1 MLQQYKK
8 IMVAVDGSDEAELAF
23 KKAVNVAIRNN
34 GELLLAHVIDTR
46 SFQTVSSFDGMLAEQ
61 ATEMAK
67 QTLADYEANAKKAGL
82 NNVTTVIEYGSP
94 KQIIAKEI
102 PEDNHVDLIM
112 LGATGLNAVER
123 LFIGSVSEYV
133 IRNATCDVLVVRTDL
148 ENKLPEKEWL
158 ITKQAVVTKVCHN
171 RFYLFL
177 HMLKSLARSF
187 VPSSF
192 LDYLSNQSFF
202 LT

>member
-67 QTLADYEANAKKAGL
+67 QTLADYESNACNLCRRIWLTK
-82 NNVTTVIEYGSP
+82 TT
-94 KQIIAKEI
+94 
-102 PEDNHVDLIM
+102 DC
-112 LGATGLNAVER
+112 ER
-123 LFIGSVSEYV
+123 NP
-133 IRNATCDVLVVRTDL
+133 RR
-148 ENKLPEKEWL
+148 
-158 ITKQAVVTKVCHN
+158 
-171 RFYLFL
+171 
-177 HMLKSLARSF
+177 
-187 VPSSF
+187 
-192 LDYLSNQSFF
+192 
-202 LT
+202 

>member
-67 QTLADYEANAKKAGL
+67 QTLADYESNAKKAGL
-82 NNVTTVIEYGSP
+82 NNVTSVVEYGSP
-94 KQIIAKEI
+94 KQMIAREI
-102 PEDNHVDLIM
+102 PEDNQVDLIM

-133 IRNATCDVLVVRTDL
+133 IRNAACDVLVVRTDL
-148 ENKLPEKEWL
+148 ENQLPAKDH
-158 ITKQAVVTKVCHN
+158 TKA
-171 RFYLFL
+171 
-177 HMLKSLARSF
+177 
-187 VPSSF
+187 
-192 LDYLSNQSFF
+192 
-202 LT
+202 